1 MSLRVFSALPIPDE
15 IAETVEARLDEALP
29 GANWRPRENFHIT
42 LAFYGELEET
52 VIEDLDT
59 ELARIDMAPFAVKL
73 KGANHFGKAEP
84 SALWLGVEAEPA
96 LTELAK
102 KCRQAARRLGI
113 EMETRNYLPHMTI
126 AYLDAGD
133 LDPVKLARYEQAMAL
148 FETEVFIA
156 DRFYLQS
163 SRQRRK
169 GPNHYPVEAEY
180 PLEHP
185 TRREIG

>member
-1 MSLRVFSALPIPDE
+1 MTLRVFSALPIPDE
-15 IAETVEARLDEALP
+15 IAEEVEALLDGVP

-52 VIEDLDT
+52 VIEDLDS
-59 ELARIDMAPFAVKL
+59 ELARIDMAPFALTL
-73 KGANHFGKAEP
+73 KGVNHFGKAEP
-84 SALWLGVEAEPA
+84 SALWLGVEAGPA

-113 EMETRNYLPHMTI
+113 EMERRNYLPHVTI
-126 AYLDAGD
+126 AYLDAGELD
-133 LDPVKLARYEQAMAL
+133 LVRLARFEQAMAL
-148 FETEVFIA
+148 FETEPFIA

-169 GPNHYPVEAEY
+169 GPNAYPVEAEF
-180 PLEHP
+180 PLQHP
-185 TRREIG
+185 TRREV